1 MLGSPRRELDAL
13 YADSGRLSIE
23 PESDKFQ
30 LGRKANQIR
39 RVAANFNKFLVQTT
53 PSVEDWFEEEKWMA
67 ERINARKTIT
77 LPTSHASVATCPDDI
92 VRLIEEASNAVVAKA
107 GGFR

>member
-1 MLGSPRRELDAL
+1 MVLGESNGRERSFRRVLQVLGSPRRELDAL

-39 RVAANFNKFLVQTT
+39 RVAANFNKFLVQT
-53 PSVEDWFEEEKWMA
+53 
-67 ERINARKTIT
+67 R
-77 LPTSHASVATCPDDI
+77 PTVKD
-92 VRLIEEASNAVVAKA
+92 
-107 GGFR
+107 